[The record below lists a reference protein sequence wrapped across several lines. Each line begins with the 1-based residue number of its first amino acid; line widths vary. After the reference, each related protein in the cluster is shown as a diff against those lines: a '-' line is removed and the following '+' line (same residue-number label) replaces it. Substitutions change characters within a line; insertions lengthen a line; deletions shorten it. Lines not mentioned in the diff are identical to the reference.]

1 VTNKSK
7 KEVNLGSLEF
17 SSDETSEENCCG
29 LLRKLSTYKATWV
42 IVTILVVVL
51 CGALADPEW
60 CHMSV
65 ECEKYHLKDQDLQ
78 FYSGIISASLAS
90 VLTHEMASVMLT
102 NNTAKK
108 AIKVI
113 PNIKESLIPS
123 VLLCVTFAVLII
135 ENMVFVVGDVPWY
148 AHVSK
153 LGRADLD
160 DRPVYSVFY
169 AEWLINVPILI
180 VLAGSIALGRPA
192 FEVAEPLIVT
202 NVYIILAWVA
212 HFIPS
217 APLRYAVVSLS
228 FLMYFRAS
236 WSMCQWVRR
245 WRRRHPKSFLL
256 GRPLLSFVLI
266 VVFGI
271 YGIVY
276 LGRMHG
282 LVSYRGE
289 RIFFVT
295 MDFTTKLF
303 ASMLLSG
310 IRSSEFQEVLLTLLA
325 NKATAFERHESVAD
339 GADDQITPM
348 LEK

>member
-1 VTNKSK
+1 
-7 KEVNLGSLEF
+7 
-17 SSDETSEENCCG
+17 
-29 LLRKLSTYKATWV
+29 
-42 IVTILVVVL
+42 
-51 CGALADPEW
+51 
-60 CHMSV
+60 M
-65 ECEKYHLKDQDLQ
+65 
-78 FYSGIISASLAS
+78 
-90 VLTHEMASVMLT
+90 MLT

-153 LGRADLD
+153 LGQADLD
-160 DRPVYSVFY
+160 GRPVYSVFY
-169 AEWLINVPILI
+169 VEWLINVPILI

-245 WRRRHPKSFLL
+245 WRRRKPKSFLL

-266 VVFGI
+266 IVFGI

-295 MDFTTKLF
+295 MDFTTKL
-303 ASMLLSG
+303 LLGFSWVG
-310 IRSSEFQEVLLTLLA
+310 ACWLFGSSLTPPPL
-325 NKATAFERHESVAD
+325 K
-339 GADDQITPM
+339 
-348 LEK
+348 

>member
-1 VTNKSK
+1 
-7 KEVNLGSLEF
+7 
-17 SSDETSEENCCG
+17 
-29 LLRKLSTYKATWV
+29 
-42 IVTILVVVL
+42 
-51 CGALADPEW
+51 
-60 CHMSV
+60 
-65 ECEKYHLKDQDLQ
+65 
-78 FYSGIISASLAS
+78 
-90 VLTHEMASVMLT
+90 MASVMLT

-135 ENMVFVVGDVPWY
+135 ENMVFVVGDIPWY

-160 DRPVYSVFY
+160 GRPVYSVFY

-180 VLAGSIALGRPA
+180 VLAGSIALRRPA

-245 WRRRHPKSFLL
+245 WRRRNPKSFLL

-295 MDFTTKLF
+295 MDFTTKL
-303 ASMLLSG
+303 LLGFSWVGACWLFG
-310 IRSSEFQEVLLTLLA
+310 ISFTPPPLKWVQLGTCRYGFIDVTLRWSKTLYID
-325 NKATAFERHESVAD
+325 ATFWYILCISKFSTLHL
-339 GADDQITPM
+339 I
-348 LEK
+348 